1 MKEGQVAIITTTMPD
16 RRYYTNVQQLPDLT
30 WSSDQKGLADM
41 QRVMPGHGSSDPQNV
56 VTIPGL
62 TSETAANVT
71 EYAAQLVNK
80 YAPADVQRNALY
92 TLSHT
97 PTDANSK
104 ATMDWIVS
112 VNSYRDTQIANV
124 KTLNFNQLVAY
135 IIPVG
140 MPPWPTPPS
149 FLTPQ

>member
-1 MKEGQVAIITTTMPD
+1 MNI
-16 RRYYTNVQQLPDLT
+16 QQLPDLT
-30 WSSDQKGLADM
+30 WSSDQRPLAD
-41 QRVMPGHGSSDPQNV
+41 QQIIHPSFTSSDAQNV
-56 VTIPGL
+56 VTVPGL
-62 TSETAANVT
+62 TSATAANVT
-71 EYAAQLVNK
+71 EQAAQLINK

-92 TLSHT
+92 KLSQT
-97 PTDANSK
+97 PTDANSL
-104 ATMDWIVS
+104 ATMNWIAS

-135 IIPVG
+135 IVPTG

>member
-1 MKEGQVAIITTTMPD
+1 MAIITTTKPD
-16 RRYYTNVQQLPDLT
+16 PRYYQNITQLPDLT
-30 WSSDQKGLADM
+30 WSSDQKLLPDQ
-41 QRVMPGHGSSDPQNV
+41 QRIAPGYTSANPQNIA
-56 VTIPGL
+56 TIPGL
-62 TSETAANVT
+62 TSETASNVT
-71 EYAAQLVNK
+71 EYAASLVNK

-104 ATMDWIVS
+104 ATMDWVAS

-124 KTLNFNQLVAY
+124 KTLDFNGCVAY
-135 IIPVG
+135 IVPTG

-149 FLTPQ
+149 FLTPS